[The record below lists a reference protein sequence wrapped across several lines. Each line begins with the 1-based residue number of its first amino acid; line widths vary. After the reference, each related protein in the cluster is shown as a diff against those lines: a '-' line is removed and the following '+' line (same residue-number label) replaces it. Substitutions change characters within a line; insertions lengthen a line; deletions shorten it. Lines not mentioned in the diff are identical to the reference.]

1 VTRPAVRYGSSLTN
15 QKFWFAAMRQK
26 VEHDTQRTETAQ
38 AVPKSSIEP
47 HKCRDSTQL
56 AANGGAR

>member
-1 VTRPAVRYGSSLTN
+1 VTLPAGRSGSSLAN

-38 AVPKSSIEP
+38 AVPKSDIEL